1 MTIVVPD
8 DDIYTYLSFRNVET
22 VRVIGVGEATTH
34 SLIDNA
40 ALVMSSAVA
49 KQLEEVLA

>member
-1 MTIVVPD
+1 MTLVVSD

-22 VRVIGVGEATTH
+22 VRVIGVGEASTH

-40 ALVMSSAVA
+40 ALVLSSAVA
-49 KQLEEVLA
+49 KKLEEVLA